1 MVIKSTRI
9 LIRLS
14 VTIRVVATRKG
25 RGVQAQP
32 VVGFLLL
39 PDYQLMKGTQHGMNI
54 SQNTQTVSYEK
65 ARKYSLYLGW
75 LGVDRFYIGDTGI
88 GILKLC
94 LFCYFIPWFLDIF
107 IIHSHKDNWDEWIS
121 AKQAKRASQKAA
133 KEGRLEL
140 NEIQKERAE
149 NGQCP
154 KCGSTNLTAVS
165 ETANRHSGAATIW
178 QLANMN
184 KLVTADKIVSVTKRV
199 CLNCGNKF

>member
-1 MVIKSTRI
+1 ME
-9 LIRLS
+9 
-14 VTIRVVATRKG
+14 
-25 RGVQAQP
+25 
-32 VVGFLLL
+32 
-39 PDYQLMKGTQHGMNI
+39 GTQHGMNI
-54 SQNTQTVSYEK
+54 SQSTQTVSYEK

-94 LFCYFIPWFLDIF
+94 LFCYFIPWLLDIF

-121 AKQAKRASQKAA
+121 AKLAKRASKKAT
-133 KEGRLEL
+133 KENRLEL
-140 NEIQKERAE
+140 NVIQKERAE

-165 ETANRHSGAATIW
+165 ETTNRHSGAATVW

-184 KLVTADKIVSVTKRV
+184 KHVAADKIVSVIKRV